1 MDARSVRDA
10 YTRWAPHYDT
20 THAGTLPKRREARLA
35 LEVRPGD
42 RVLDLA
48 CGTGLN
54 LPHLREMVGEGG
66 QVVGVDLTP
75 AMLEIAR
82 QRISQNGW
90 NNVKV
95 READAAALPLAD
107 GSFDQ
112 AICTYAMNVIPQYV
126 RAIEEVGRVLVP
138 GGRFVSLE
146 LGLAVKRLPGW
157 LARLPHPC
165 AVDITHQTLTELR
178 RVFAQVQVRRYYL
191 GLIFLAV
198 ATKR

>member
-1 MDARSVRDA
+1 MDVGSVRDA
-10 YTRWAPHYDT
+10 YTRWAPHYDA
-20 THAGTLPKRREARLA
+20 THAGTMPKRQEARIA
-35 LEVRPGD
+35 LGAHPGD

-54 LPHLREMVGEGG
+54 LAHLRDMVGDGG
-66 QVVGVDLTP
+66 RVVGVDLTP

-90 NNVKV
+90 DNVEV
-95 READAAALPLAD
+95 REAAAAALPFPD
-107 GSFDQ
+107 GSFDRV
-112 AICTYAMNVIPQYV
+112 ICTYAMNVIPQYA
-126 RAIEEVGRVLVP
+126 RAIDEVERVLVP

-146 LGLAVKRLPGW
+146 LGLAVKRLPRF

-165 AVDITHQTLTELR
+165 AVDVTHQTLAELR
-178 RVFAQVQVRRYYL
+178 RVFADVQVRRYYL